1 MNLADMLAWL
11 PSAEMAVAHFNA
23 LRTSAVEPQPG
34 IQRHSTGDF
43 ETLVD
48 PSRPRSSYYN
58 RAVALRPQALTK
70 ASLRALPA
78 GIVGLELGPGLLT
91 PEVGAVLRAAGFE
104 PAYPLCYLGT
114 VPAADDTVYANVL
127 RLQAHQRDEFL
138 DLLQLSGVDFPPDR
152 RASKQHHY
160 CTEQFQAFVAKAAD
174 GAPCGWATLFMQG
187 DTGFLGNAFTLPGHR
202 RSGVHQAMLGAR
214 LQAAAQAGA
223 AVVFTDVEHGSQS
236 HLNCE
241 RAGFRTLT
249 VTTIWERPVPPT
261 PSLLDDANG

>member
-1 MNLADMLAWL
+1 MLARL
-11 PSAEMAVAHFNA
+11 VPAEMAVAHFNA
-23 LRTSAVEPQPG
+23 QRTSAIEPQPA
-34 IQRHSTGDF
+34 IQRGSTADF
-43 ETLVD
+43 EMLLD
-48 PSRPRSSYYN
+48 PSRPSSSYYN
-58 RAVALRPQALTK
+58 RAVALTSRAVTE
-70 ASLRALPA
+70 ASLQSLPA
-78 GIVGLELGPGLLT
+78 GIVGLELGPALLT
-91 PEVGAVLRAAGFE
+91 PEVGVLLQALDFA
-104 PAYPLCYLGT
+104 PAYQLCYLGL
-114 VPAADDTVYANVL
+114 VPAVDNTVYANVL
-127 RLQAHQRDEFL
+127 RLQEHQRDEFL
-138 DLLQLSGVDFPPDR
+138 NLLQLSGVDFPPDR